1 MATNPIHD
9 LIDINKIV
17 KSMTGFNPK
26 KKDSIADFL
35 KEINDNIE
43 KLNDILKKYFS

>member
-26 KKDSIADFL
+26 KDSIADFL

-43 KLNDILKKYFS
+43 KLNVILKKYFS